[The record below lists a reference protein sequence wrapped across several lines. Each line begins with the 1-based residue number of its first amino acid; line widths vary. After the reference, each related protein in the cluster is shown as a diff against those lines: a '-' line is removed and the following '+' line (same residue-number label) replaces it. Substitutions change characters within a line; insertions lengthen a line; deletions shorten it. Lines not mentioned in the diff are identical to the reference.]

1 MGRPPRD
8 LDVVIPLDEP
18 TAAVAVGSKAVA
30 PCPAGGLHDERLF
43 TRPLGPSTFGF
54 FLRAG
59 PQCVLA
65 RSTRSRGR
73 HCAAYNRRRR
83 RARPASQGWALLQLP
98 YAPVV
103 QIAPATRSSI
113 PQNRLV
119 QPKPH
124 TNNKR
129 ASPPTRLSC
138 ARLADDH
145 TTDGEQPS
153 TPSLDR
159 PLLDVRAR
167 ARAHACLLYTSPSP
181 RDPKTSRMPS
191 SA

>member
-1 MGRPPRD
+1 MSGFS
-8 LDVVIPLDEP
+8 LD
-18 TAAVAVGSKAVA
+18 
-30 PCPAGGLHDERLF
+30 
-43 TRPLGPSTFGF
+43 PSTFGF

-167 ARAHACLLYTSPSP
+167 ARAHAVPPGAAAPGAAARAKDGRPCRAPA
-181 RDPKTSRMPS
+181 SRGRRPCRRGS
-191 SA
+191 CRRCP